1 MTRLPPPRPGA
12 EGSGPGAPSRSR
24 SRGSGPREAEG
35 ARAHQGFAARRAPRP
50 DGRAAAAPALPG
62 AAGAR
67 AGGCRSRAG
76 SGGCC
81 AVGRASPCSGG
92 TMASRTRSRT
102 GRPRRNRPSSCG
114 AREPRSLP
122 VSEEMRSLITEKGP
136 GPVEDDPDAIV
147 KGWLQREAR
156 GGVKGPWIRP
166 RKYWFVLTQDSLD
179 YYSGSEVG
187 ARRLGTLVLT
197 SLCSVLWPDK
207 QTYKETGYWSVTVFG
222 RKHCYRLFTEH
233 LNEAVHW
240 VCAVQKVIHS
250 KAPVQ
255 TPTQLLMHD
264 IEENRGSPEILEQIY
279 RCNPVL
285 RYTSGPLYAPLLPF
299 PYGSSDHRA
308 PGPHG
313 YMTLRDEAV
322 KLFNSLQQLESER
335 DPVPLIQGILQT
347 CLDLQPLV
355 DEIYCQLVKQTTE
368 PPAPGGPGNLR
379 CWQLLTC
386 MSCTFLP
393 SPPVLRFLNFHLG
406 RTESEFPGSEM
417 AEYGRFIGAALGK
430 TRVRECVPSLDEIV
444 VLIQR
449 QDMLC
454 TVHCPGTSA
463 CTVAI
468 SSHTTAE
475 EVARELVARLGLSQS
490 PNVFALYE
498 QNRHHERPVG
508 RATLVADVLTRF
520 ENLAGEETTQDSTW
534 RLCFKHYGF
543 LDTEN
548 VPRDS
553 VEFTL
558 LFEQAH
564 EMVIRGY
571 VPTSEDTLQSLAA
584 LRLQTLNSDFSTHA
598 PVPRPEEL
606 FPVHALHSRLRA
618 SCQGPPRCSGTR
630 LRAGLLAGALP
641 WGHSLAKQQA
651 EQDQKLRGRLRE
663 EGASMMAAIVD
674 RWKLLQGMHRA
685 EAMAAYLALVREWP
699 GFGSTLFDVDFHTSA
714 EGSCPQ
720 RLWLGIGAKA
730 VSLYKP
736 GEAEPF
742 DSFCYGRISS
752 FGVSESSTFR
762 LSVGDRDLLFECSRV
777 DEIAQLLHTYLTSL
791 ASGQTPPREE
801 LANGC
806 RPGNSPDSGLRPPQQ
821 RLCPATEPWRH
832 QSSAG
837 SFPI

>member
-1 MTRLPPPRPGA
+1 MPFPG
-12 EGSGPGAPSRSR
+12 GLWCLLCCR
-24 SRGSGPREAEG
+24 
-35 ARAHQGFAARRAPRP
+35 QGFTLLRRDYGEPDKEP
-50 DGRAAAAPALPG
+50 DGEEESFELRSKGAQGPLPLSLTQPV
-62 AAGAR
+62 R
-67 AGGCRSRAG
+67 TSSG
-76 SGGCC
+76 S
-81 AVGRASPCSGG
+81 
-92 TMASRTRSRT
+92 
-102 GRPRRNRPSSCG
+102 
-114 AREPRSLP
+114 ERSLP
-122 VSEEMRSLITEKGP
+122 ASEEMRSLITEKGP
-136 GPVEDDPDAIV
+136 GPVEDDSDAIV
-147 KGWLQREAR
+147 KGWLQRETR
-156 GGVKGPWIRP
+156 GGMKGPWIRP

-179 YYSGSEVG
+179 YYSSSEVG

-222 RKHCYRLFTEH
+222 RKHCYRLYTEH

-255 TPTQLLMHD
+255 TPTQLLMRD
-264 IEENRGSPEILEQIY
+264 IEENCGSPEILEQIH

-285 RYTSGPLYAPLLPF
+285 RYTSSPLYAPLLPF
-299 PYGSSDHRA
+299 PYGSPEPSA
-308 PGPHG
+308 PSPRG
-313 YMTLRDEAV
+313 YTTLRDEAV

-335 DPVPLIQGILQT
+335 EPGPLIQGVLQT
-347 CLDLQPLV
+347 CLDLPPLV

-379 CWQLLTC
+379 YWQLLTC

-393 SPPVLRFLNFHLG
+393 SPPVLRYLHFHLG
-406 RTESEFPGSEM
+406 RTEREFPGSEM

-430 TRVRECVPSLDEIV
+430 TTVRECVPSLDEIL
-444 VLIQR
+444 VLTQR

-475 EVARELVARLGLSQS
+475 EVARELVARLGLSRS
-490 PNVFALYE
+490 RNVFALYE
-498 QNRHHERPVG
+498 QSRHHARPVG
-508 RATLVADVLTRF
+508 RATLVADVLTS
-520 ENLAGEETTQDSTW
+520 LAGKETTQDSSW

-543 LDTEN
+543 LDTDN

-553 VEFTL
+553 VEFAL

-564 EMVIRGY
+564 EMVIRGH
-571 VPTSEDTLQSLAA
+571 VPTSEDTLQALAA
-584 LRLQTLNSDFSTHA
+584 LRLQSLNSDFSTHA

-606 FPVHALHSRLRA
+606 FPLQALHSRLQA
-618 SCQGPPRCSGTR
+618 SRQGSPRGPRTR
-630 LRAGLLAGALP
+630 LCTGLLAGALP
-641 WGHSLAKQQA
+641 WGHALAKQQA
-651 EQDQKLRGRLRE
+651 QQDQKLRGRLRE

-674 RWKLLQGMHRA
+674 RWKLLQGMGRA
-685 EAMAAYLALVREWP
+685 EAMGAYLALVREWP
-699 GFGSTLFDVDFHTSA
+699 GFGSTLFDVDFRASP

-720 RLWLGIGAKA
+720 RLWLGVGAKA

-752 FGVSESSTFR
+752 FGVSDSSTFR
-762 LSVGDRDLLFECSRV
+762 LSVGDKDLLFECARV

-791 ASGQTPPREE
+791 GTGQMPPGEE
-801 LANGC
+801 RADGGC
-806 RPGNSPDSGLRPPQQ
+806 PGNSLDTDVPPPQQ
-821 RLCPATEPWRH
+821 RLCPAADSWWHLPST
-832 QSSAG
+832 G
-837 SFPI
+837 SFSI

>member
-1 MTRLPPPRPGA
+1 MGLCAGPLPLSLTQPVRT
-12 EGSGPGAPSRSR
+12 GSGP
-24 SRGSGPREAEG
+24 E
-35 ARAHQGFAARRAPRP
+35 
-50 DGRAAAAPALPG
+50 
-62 AAGAR
+62 
-67 AGGCRSRAG
+67 
-76 SGGCC
+76 
-81 AVGRASPCSGG
+81 
-92 TMASRTRSRT
+92 
-102 GRPRRNRPSSCG
+102 
-114 AREPRSLP
+114 RSLP

-136 GPVEDDPDAIV
+136 GPVEDDPDAID
-147 KGWLQREAR
+147 A
-156 GGVKGPWIRP
+156 
-166 RKYWFVLTQDSLD
+166 LD

-187 ARRLGTLVLT
+187 ARRHGTLVLT

-207 QTYKETGYWSVTVFG
+207 QTYKETA
-222 RKHCYRLFTEH
+222 L
-233 LNEAVHW
+233 A
-240 VCAVQKVIHS
+240 
-250 KAPVQ
+250 APLSPQ
-255 TPTQLLMHD
+255 
-264 IEENRGSPEILEQIY
+264 ENRGSPEILEQIY

-285 RYTSGPLYAPLLPF
+285 RYTSSPLYAPLLPF
-299 PYGSSDHRA
+299 PYGSSDH
-308 PGPHG
+308 
-313 YMTLRDEAV
+313 
-322 KLFNSLQQLESER
+322 Q
-335 DPVPLIQGILQT
+335 
-347 CLDLQPLV
+347 
-355 DEIYCQLVKQTTE
+355 
-368 PPAPGGPGNLR
+368 
-379 CWQLLTC
+379 
-386 MSCTFLP
+386 
-393 SPPVLRFLNFHLG
+393 
-406 RTESEFPGSEM
+406 SEFPGSEM

-430 TRVRECVPSLDEIV
+430 TQVRECVPSLDEIV

-508 RATLVADVLTRF
+508 RATL
-520 ENLAGEETTQDSTW
+520 AGEETTQDSTW

-553 VEFTL
+553 VEFAL

-606 FPVHALHSRLRA
+606 FPANLLHSRLR
-618 SCQGPPRCSGTR
+618 G
-630 LRAGLLAGALP
+630 
-641 WGHSLAKQQA
+641 
-651 EQDQKLRGRLRE
+651 
-663 EGASMMAAIVD
+663 
-674 RWKLLQGMHRA
+674 
-685 EAMAAYLALVREWP
+685 
-699 GFGSTLFDVDFHTSA
+699 A

-791 ASGQTPPREE
+791 GTGQTPPREE

-806 RPGNSPDSGLRPPQQ
+806 RPGNSRDSGLRPPQQ
-821 RLCPATEPWRH
+821 RLCPASEPWRH